1 MIVAL
6 LRFVFTHSNAPFVLY
21 RIGLGLITPSR
32 LWLGV
37 LSPW

>member
-6 LRFVFTHSNAPFVLY
+6 LRFVSTHSYTPFVLY
-21 RIGLGLITPSR
+21 RIGLGLVTLSV